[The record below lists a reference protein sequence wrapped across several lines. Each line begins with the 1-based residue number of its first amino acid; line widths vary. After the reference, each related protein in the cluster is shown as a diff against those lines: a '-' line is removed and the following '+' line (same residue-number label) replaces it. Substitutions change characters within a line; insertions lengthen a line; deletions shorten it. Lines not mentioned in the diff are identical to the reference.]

1 MTLTPSEAAAALAT
15 IEATEARAKQLNS
28 YRKGSPFLLLWG
40 AIWVVGFSIT
50 DIRPEYARDAWHV
63 LNTIGALATALMLT
77 RTARRHTRRS
87 GMPGLWRAITMVA
100 LGVVFGVGTLTL
112 LHPRDLNAGLAFAGL
127 MSGTIYAAVGVYLG
141 TRWLI
146 TGLGLLA
153 LTFIGYTALDAHF
166 ALWMAW
172 VGGGGVILAG
182 LWLRRV

>member
-15 IEATEARAKQLNS
+15 IEATEARAKQLS
-28 YRKGSPFLLLWG
+28 AYRKGSPFLLLWG

-50 DIRPEYARDAWHV
+50 DIHPDYARDTWRA
-63 LNTIGALATALMLT
+63 LNTIGAVATALMMA
-77 RTARRHTRRS
+77 RTARRHTRLS
-87 GMPGLWRAITMVA
+87 GVRGLWRAITMVA

-127 MSGTIYAAVGVYLG
+127 MCGTIYAAVGVYLG

-146 TGLGLLA
+146 TGLGLLG
-153 LTFIGYTALDAHF
+153 LTFIGYTALDTHF

-172 VGGGGVILAG
+172 VGGGGLILADI
-182 LWLRRV
+182 WLRRV